1 MPSEMRKLL
10 TAILLTVTLSAASQT
25 KDRSFVFMPQSTAQA
40 QFAGYYAAL
49 ANGYYEEEGLDV
61 TIVHPFSSQSN
72 IDQLLQRK
80 VDATMLPLAQAI
92 ESVSSGANLVN
103 ILQTSMNSAIMLIS
117 RNGTDPLSIQK
128 GKVAV
133 WNSGF
138 DQLAR
143 IVTLGNNQEI
153 EWVKTSNCVN
163 LFISGAVDAT
173 LAMSFNE
180 YYRLLQTGLLRSD
193 QGVFNFREQ
202 GYNIQQDGV
211 YMTRNAYQKNTWKAE
226 AFARGSRKGWEW
238 VEAHPAEALAIVM
251 DYVKKNRIPTNK
263 ILQQLMLEEVLRLQ
277 IDPDSGKK
285 EFRVR
290 EDMVEKANRLMMD
303 AGMITREV
311 NYKELMP

>member
-72 IDQLLQRK
+72 IDQLLQQK

-92 ESVSSGANLVN
+92 ESVSSGAKLVN

-238 VEAHPAEALAIVM
+238 VDAHPKEALEIVM

>member
-1 MPSEMRKLL
+1 MRKLL